1 VDDSPN
7 AWPQN
12 PNVWYFNKF
21 MQITVSSLCY
31 ASTAFT
37 TAIAVL
43 FAAVSV
49 FNHCLS
55 VIAMTPYACVLSML
69 L

>member
-21 MQITVSSLCY
+21 MQITVRAPYNTALAP
-31 ASTAFT
+31 AS
-37 TAIAVL
+37 
-43 FAAVSV
+43 
-49 FNHCLS
+49 C
-55 VIAMTPYACVLSML
+55 
-69 L
+69 

>member
-21 MQITVSSLCY
+21 MQITVGSLRYVSRLSYGDCGPVCC
-31 ASTAFT
+31 SFRVQPW
-37 TAIAVL
+37 VL
-43 FAAVSV
+43 Q
-49 FNHCLS
+49 
-55 VIAMTPYACVLSML
+55 
-69 L
+69 

>member
-31 ASTAFT
+31 ASTAFP
-37 TAIAVL
+37 TAVA
-43 FAAVSV
+43 FAAG
-49 FNHCLS
+49 
-55 VIAMTPYACVLSML
+55 CVQMREPLRG
-69 L
+69 

>member
-21 MQITVSSLCY
+21 MQITVSSLRY
-31 ASTAFT
+31 ASNVYPTAT
-37 TAIAVL
+37 AVL

-49 FNHCLS
+49 SNHGSLS
-55 VIAMTPYACVLSML
+55 DCCDVLC
-69 L
+69 